1 MHIAI
6 DVRMGHTRVGMG
18 VYVRGIVSNLGKID
32 KENEYFIILNK
43 GGKDNFVPLQDN
55 FHKIFTNITYS
66 DYLKRDLW
74 EQVYLPNLLNEN
86 RIDIY
91 HGTNYSL
98 PLFAKTKMVLTIFDM
113 ISFLSSKWYKS
124 ISRYRVQKLLNLSA
138 KRADKIITGSE
149 NSKKDIVNILGIPE
163 EKIKVIYIGVDE
175 EYKIINDQSKLNFVK
190 AKYSISKKFI
200 LHVGSMNPRK
210 NIPRLIE
217 AYGKLPMQLLKEYRL
232 VLVGEKGWRS
242 NEILAKIEQL
252 GLKNSV
258 IFTGLVEDDDLPLLM
273 NEASLLAFPSLYEG
287 FGIPPL
293 EAMAC
298 GVPVVASN
306 ASSIPEV
313 VGDAALLF
321 DPYNVEE
328 MTALICEVLTDEELR
343 DDLVKRGFEHMK
355 HFSWEKAAQETLA
368 VYNEIFSGRKPE

>member
-1 MHIAI
+1 
-6 DVRMGHTRVGMG
+6 
-18 VYVRGIVSNLGKID
+18 
-32 KENEYFIILNK
+32 
-43 GGKDNFVPLQDN
+43 
-55 FHKIFTNITYS
+55 
-66 DYLKRDLW
+66 LW